1 VERLFISVARQ
12 TSGNTLAFALN
23 MLAVHQEE
31 QEALYQH
38 IQEILPDGRLPVGV
52 HDGHLLRYYA

>member
-1 VERLFISVARQ
+1 
-12 TSGNTLAFALN
+12 

-38 IQEILPDGRLPVGV
+38 IEGVLPDGRPPVSVCGCC
-52 HDGHLLRYYA
+52 LLKIQSLSAFADL